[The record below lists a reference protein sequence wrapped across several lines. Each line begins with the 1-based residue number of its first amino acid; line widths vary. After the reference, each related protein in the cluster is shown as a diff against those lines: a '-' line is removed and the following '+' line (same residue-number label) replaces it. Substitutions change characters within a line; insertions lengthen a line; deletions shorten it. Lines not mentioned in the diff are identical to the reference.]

1 MTIIRQDP
9 QAWQEGFQA
18 ALDGVPGE
26 DCPYPA
32 GDLLALAWSSGF
44 IEGRAEMQRFRREG
58 VQKAQAIAAP
68 YLQDAGSLADGLSED
83 RRREAREEDQGHNL

>member
-44 IEGRAEMQRFRREG
+44 IKGRAELQRLRREG
-58 VQKAQAIAAP
+58 VQKAQAVAAP
-68 YLQDAGSLADGLSED
+68 YLQDADFLADSLSED
-83 RRREAREEDQGHNL
+83 RRWAAQEEREKP